1 MFQQFQL
8 FPNVFVLRICHCF
21 DCVMGVGHKRDGG
34 ARGRARV
41 QRLQK
46 QGFGYQIAAAVIDI
60 VRAAREL
67 LSKNSRQL
75 TLKCEISSEF

>member
-1 MFQQFQL
+1 
-8 FPNVFVLRICHCF
+8 
-21 DCVMGVGHKRDGG
+21 MGRR

-60 VRAAREL
+60 A
-67 LSKNSRQL
+67 
-75 TLKCEISSEF
+75 SSPWAVIEKQQAVNIKV